1 MIYRNFKGQKL
12 SQLGFGCMRFASDPE
27 TGEIDQAK
35 VNAMFDLA
43 IREGVNYFDTA
54 YPYLGGKSEIAM
66 AEALSGYPRESY
78 YLADK
83 FPGHSLTGPID
94 NIALFNV
101 SLRKCRTDYFDF
113 YLLHNIT
120 EWSVKF
126 YESEEYHIIPDLLQ
140 MKKEGKIRYFGFSC
154 HAGPD
159 MLDAFLTRHEGVFD
173 FVQIQLNYLDWT
185 MQDAKIKCDII
196 RKHGLGIWVMEP
208 VRGGKLA
215 VLPESESA
223 KLRALRERGVGSG
236 SGGAYASAADGGL
249 AEPSDASYAFRFLQD
264 LPGVT
269 VILSGMNEV
278 FQVEDNLRT
287 FREENP
293 LSDEERSVLLDIA
306 ENLKRGVPCTACRY
320 CCDGCPMEL
329 DIPYLLQCYNDYKFA
344 TTMTPSMR
352 IDALPEDKRPS
363 ACIGCGQCMHAC
375 PQGIDVPSA
384 LAELAEMYEK
394 GPHWGD
400 VVAQRAKS
408 IEEDL
413 K

>member
-1 MIYRNFKGQKL
+1 
-12 SQLGFGCMRFASDPE
+12 MRFASDPE

-66 AEALSGYPRESY
+66 AEGLSRYPRESY

-113 YLLHNIT
+113 YLLHNVT

-185 MQDAKIKCDII
+185 MQDAKAKCDII

-215 VLPESESA
+215 VLPESEAA
-223 KLRALRERGVGSG
+223 KLKALR
-236 SGGAYASAADGGL
+236 DGGGCCDSGA

-264 LPGVT
+264 MPGVT

-278 FQVEDNLRT
+278 SQVEDNLRT
-287 FREENP
+287 FREERP
-293 LSDEERSVLLDIA
+293 LSDAERAVLLDIA
-306 ENLKRGVPCTACRY
+306 ENLKKGVP
-320 CCDGCPMEL
+320 L
-329 DIPYLLQCYNDYKFA
+329 HSLQILLRRMSYG
-344 TTMTPSMR
+344 T
-352 IDALPEDKRPS
+352 
-363 ACIGCGQCMHAC
+363 
-375 PQGIDVPSA
+375 
-384 LAELAEMYEK
+384 
-394 GPHWGD
+394 
-400 VVAQRAKS
+400 
-408 IEEDL
+408 
-413 K
+413 

>member
-1 MIYRNFKGQKL
+1 MIYREFKGQKL

-27 TGEIDQAK
+27 TGEIAQAK

-43 IREGVNYFDTA
+43 IKEGVNYFDTA

-66 AEALSGYPRESY
+66 AEGLSRYPRENY

-113 YLLHNIT
+113 YLLHNVT
-120 EWSVKF
+120 EWSVQF

-154 HAGPD
+154 HAGPEL
-159 MLDAFLTRHEGVFD
+159 LDSFLTRHEGVFD

-185 MQDAKIKCDII
+185 MQDAKEKCDII

-215 VLPESESA
+215 VLPESEKA
-223 KLRALRERGVGSG
+223 KLRALRERGSFTGP
-236 SGGAYASAADGGL
+236 
-249 AEPSDASYAFRFLQD
+249 EPSDASFAFRFLQD
-264 LPGVT
+264 MPGVT

-306 ENLKRGVPCTACRY
+306 ENLKKGVPCTACRY

-400 VVAQRAKS
+400 VVVQRAKS
-408 IEEDL
+408 IEDDL

>member
-1 MIYRNFKGQKL
+1 MIYRDFKGQKL

-43 IREGVNYFDTA
+43 IKEGVNYFDTA

-66 AEALSGYPRESY
+66 AEGLSRYPRENY

-113 YLLHNIT
+113 YLLHNVT
-120 EWSVKF
+120 EWSVQF

-154 HAGPD
+154 HAGPEL
-159 MLDAFLTRHEGVFD
+159 LDSFLTRHEGVFD

-185 MQDAKIKCDII
+185 MQDAKEKCDII

-215 VLPESESA
+215 VLPESEKA
-223 KLRALRERGVGSG
+223 KLRALRERGSFTGP
-236 SGGAYASAADGGL
+236 
-249 AEPSDASYAFRFLQD
+249 EPSDASYAFRFLQD

-306 ENLKRGVPCTACRY
+306 ENLKKGVPCTACRY

-352 IDALPEDKRPS
+352 IDALSEDKRPA

-408 IEEDL
+408 IEDDL

>member
-1 MIYRNFKGQKL
+1 MIYRDFKGQKL

-43 IREGVNYFDTA
+43 IKEGVNYFDTA

-66 AEALSGYPRESY
+66 AEGLSRYPRENY

-113 YLLHNIT
+113 YLLHNVT

-154 HAGPD
+154 HAGPEL
-159 MLDAFLTRHEGVFD
+159 LDSFLTRHEGVFD

-185 MQDAKIKCDII
+185 MQDAKEKCDII

-215 VLPESESA
+215 VLPESEKE
-223 KLRALRERGVGSG
+223 KLRALRERGSFTGP
-236 SGGAYASAADGGL
+236 
-249 AEPSDASYAFRFLQD
+249 EPSDASYAFRFLQD
-264 LPGVT
+264 MPGVT

-306 ENLKRGVPCTACRY
+306 ENLKKGVPCTACRY

-352 IDALPEDKRPS
+352 IDALSEDKRPA

-408 IEEDL
+408 IEDDL